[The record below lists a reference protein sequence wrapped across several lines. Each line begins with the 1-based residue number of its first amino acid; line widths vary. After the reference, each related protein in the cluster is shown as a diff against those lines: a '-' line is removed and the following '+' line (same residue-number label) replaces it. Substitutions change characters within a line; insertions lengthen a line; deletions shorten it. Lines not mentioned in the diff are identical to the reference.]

1 MKPYLSAGVV
11 VVSRVNDQWQ
21 YLLLR
26 AYNYWDFPKG
36 KVEAD
41 ESPLQGAVR
50 EVQEESGISDLEF
63 SWGEKYTETPPYG
76 HPRKIARYYLA
87 QTRTRTITLGE
98 NPELG
103 RPEHHEYRWV
113 GIDQARK
120 LTSPRVRRV
129 LNWAN
134 RILTAETE

>member
-11 VVSRVNDQWQ
+11 VVRYTTEQRL

-36 KVEAD
+36 KVEPGEAPQD
-41 ESPLQGAVR
+41 AAIR
-50 EVQEESGISDLEF
+50 EVEEESGIRDLHF
-63 SWGEKYTETPPYG
+63 DWGEAWIETRPYG
-76 HPRKIARYYLA
+76 RPLKIARYYLA
-87 QTRTRTITLGE
+87 RTETERVRLDV

-113 GIDQARK
+113 TAEQARRL
-120 LTSPRVRRV
+120 LTPRVLRV
-129 LNWAN
+129 LEWAEGVLN
-134 RILTAETE
+134 TR

>member
-11 VVSRVNDQWQ
+11 VVRKARQQWL

-36 KVEAD
+36 KVEQD
-41 ESPLQGAVR
+41 EVPLAAAIR
-50 EVQEESGISDLEF
+50 EVEEESGIRDLCF
-63 SWGEKYTETPPYG
+63 AWGEAWIETRPYG
-76 HPRKIARYYLA
+76 RPLKIARYYLA
-87 QTRTRTITLGE
+87 RTDTEHITLGI

-113 GIDQARK
+113 TAGQARRQ
-120 LTSPRVRRV
+120 LTPRVRRV
-129 LNWAN
+129 LEWAEGMLD
-134 RILTAETE
+134 RA

>member
-11 VVSRVNDQWQ
+11 VVRNSPEQRL

-41 ESPLQGAVR
+41 ETPLDAAIR
-50 EVQEESGISDLEF
+50 EVQEESGLRDLHF
-63 SWGEKYTETPPYG
+63 DWGEVFIETRPYG
-76 HPRKIARYYLA
+76 RPLKIARYYLA
-87 QTRTRTITLGE
+87 RTATERITLDV

-113 GIDQARK
+113 TAEQARR
-120 LTSPRVRRV
+120 LLSPRVRLV
-129 LNWAN
+129 LEWAEG
-134 RILTAETE
+134 ILNNA